1 MLPYVVFNI
10 YSIFTL
16 NTCIQYMSVL
26 DTLDTFAVLH
36 ACPSI
41 KKKKKKNVNAPSTH
55 DTTLIR
61 L

>member
-1 MLPYVVFNI
+1 MF
-10 YSIFTL
+10 
-16 NTCIQYMSVL
+16 VL

-41 KKKKKKNVNAPSTH
+41 KKKKKKKNVNAPSTH